1 MTNELLSQQITKFR
15 KAAHLTQEELGKA
28 VGVSTQAVS
37 RWERGGAPDVTL
49 LPAIADA
56 LHVTVDALFGRE
68 ESKLEEMPQ
77 QLIRWL
83 ESIPVKDRLNRLFEL
98 LAGAYPYL
106 ASLDSAL
113 VDAFQSMPGILS
125 TCYAQNRTWLR
136 SGLDFDEGL
145 ALGIFSY
152 DFPLYLLLPE
162 PPQGYASQ
170 FAPTE
175 DYRALFSVLSR
186 EGALEILYYLY
197 GRGRVC
203 YTASA
208 LSGRTQL
215 PIEQVEPLL
224 EAMQECQLLGKTTME
239 TRAGSEPVYVLN
251 DNRGLVPFLY
261 FARWFMEED
270 GGWYM
275 QWCERKRPTLVP
287 AGPAAPESK

>member
-1 MTNELLSQQITKFR
+1 MTNELLSAQITKFR
-15 KAAHLTQEELGKA
+15 KAAHLTQEELGRA

-49 LPAIADA
+49 LPAIADS

-83 ESIPVKDRLNRLFEL
+83 ESIPVRDRLNRLFEL
-98 LAGAYPYL
+98 LAEAYPHL

-113 VDAFQSMPGILS
+113 IDAFQSMPAVLS
-125 TCYAQNRTWLR
+125 SCYTRDRTWLR

-145 ALGIFSY
+145 ALGIFSQ

-170 FAPTE
+170 LAPVE

-186 EGALEILYYLY
+186 DGALEILYYLY
-197 GRGRVC
+197 SRDQAY
-203 YTASA
+203 YTTSA
-208 LSGRTQL
+208 LSDRTQL
-215 PIEQVEPLL
+215 PIEQVEPIL
-224 EAMQECQLLGKTTME
+224 EAMKECQLLGKTTME

-261 FARWFMEED
+261 FARWFMEQ
-270 GGWYM
+270 GKGWYM
-275 QWCERKRPTLVP
+275 QWCERERPPLIP
-287 AGPAAPESK
+287 AGPTPEPK